1 MNARS
6 RLDRLA
12 RTAARS
18 RERVILFSRDADS
31 ADKGMTHAEA
41 DAEAARLYA
50 LGVPVLLIRLVYD
63 EIAVPT
69 P

>member
-41 DAEAARLYA
+41 DAEAARLHA
-50 LGVPVLLIRLVYD
+50 AGVPVLLIRLVYD
-63 EIAVPT
+63 SPGFT

>member
-12 RTAARS
+12 RMAARS

-31 ADKGMTHAEA
+31 AETGMTHAEA
-41 DAEAARLYA
+41 DAEADRLHA

-63 EIAVPT
+63 EPADAL
-69 P
+69 